1 MSMMFPKVKAPVC
14 GSEKLSMNSL
24 DSGLAT
30 RNTIT
35 AASTSHSASDQS
47 RAGTPQVRRV
57 PAAVSASDAK
67 GVSEVFG
74 DLAHLGEHLRQR
86 RLDRL
91 DLVQRLHA
99 LAQCHA
105 RADRRGELVG
115 DDLGA
120 LLSQQEFHEQLR
132 GVGMRRSLQ
141 DRKSTRLNSS
151 H

>member
-57 PAAVSASDAK
+57 PAAVSAPDAT
-67 GVSEVFG
+67 GVSVVLG
-74 DLAHLGEHLRQR
+74 DPAHLGEHHTPTPLDCPRSAH
-86 RLDRL
+86 RL
-91 DLVQRLHA
+91 QHNA
-99 LAQCHA
+99 
-105 RADRRGELVG
+105 
-115 DDLGA
+115 
-120 LLSQQEFHEQLR
+120 
-132 GVGMRRSLQ
+132 
-141 DRKSTRLNSS
+141 TS
-151 H
+151 HPT